1 MANIT
6 SGSKYTVQ
14 EGDTLPSIAQKVYG
28 NSNRWHEIYIANTQ
42 VLDNNPSVLS
52 PGTKLYLPQIRELAS
67 DSLDLHTCTIT
78 AADGLNIRVA
88 STVQSAIVAWYPPGT
103 VLNYIEVVE
112 GEFIHGNPFWGHSL
126 QGHYFWM
133 GGTDHPEGI

>member
-1 MANIT
+1 MANVT

-14 EGDTLPSIAQKVYG
+14 EGDTLSSIAEQAYG
-28 NSNRWHEIYIANTQ
+28 DSNRWHEIYIANTQ

-52 PGTKLYLPQIRELAS
+52 PGTKLYLPHIQELAS
-67 DSLDLHTCTIT
+67 QSLALHTCTIT

-88 STVQSAIVAWYPPGT
+88 PTVQSAIVAWYPRGT

-112 GEFIHGNPFWGHSL
+112 GEFIHGNPFWGHSW
-126 QGHYFWM
+126 QGDYFWM
-133 GGTDHPEGI
+133 GGTDHPEGT